1 MMAIVSGAS
10 LGLTNSSAAVLGA
23 LGKIGA
29 APQGGS
35 GERVYVNAASG
46 NLVLQ
51 RQDEVLLGT
60 GVDISL
66 LRTYNSQGLLNDD
79 NGDNWRLGVYKR
91 VYNLT
96 GTVNAAGSTV
106 TRVEA
111 DGAESVYVYDAASGK
126 YLNNDGGGAQDRL
139 SYAAANGGRITQTL
153 DPDGNSLTY
162 TYNASGLITQV
173 TDASG
178 ETTYLDYTGTNLTQL
193 RTVKSGGA
201 TLTRVRYA
209 YDA

>member
-1 MMAIVSGAS
+1 MAAIVSGAS
-10 LGLTNSSAAVLGA
+10 LGLSNSSATVLGA
-23 LGKIGA
+23 QGRIGP

-60 GVDISL
+60 GADVSL

-96 GTVNAAGSTV
+96 GTVNTAGSTV
-106 TRVEA
+106 DRKSTR
-111 DGAESVYVYDAASGK
+111 
-126 YLNNDGGGAQDRL
+126 
-139 SYAAANGGRITQTL
+139 
-153 DPDGNSLTY
+153 
-162 TYNASGLITQV
+162 
-173 TDASG
+173 
-178 ETTYLDYTGTNLTQL
+178 
-193 RTVKSGGA
+193 
-201 TLTRVRYA
+201 
-209 YDA
+209 